1 MIREQTTSRIGNR
14 GSSIHENWTMGLATQ
29 IISSLE
35 EWYIVGSILPKGL
48 LLLNQANFV
57 FTSSPRSFNAMSK
70 SSEHSQVSKLRPP
83 THVITTND
91 QLTSKAVILK
101 RRPATWTTYDGDQ
114 MAFDVIYTTSQ
125 FPTSLNE
132 LQDMAAHDAVMAS
145 GALGLVRP
153 DGTVCRVVD
162 FAPGYQTMMHRT
174 QSLDYGI
181 VIEGS
186 VILILDSGEEQT
198 LGRGDT
204 VVQRGT
210 NHAWRNPSTTEWARM
225 VFTLQSSQ
233 PIVVNGRT
241 LSEDLGS
248 GTTGIPASGS

>member
-1 MIREQTTSRIGNR
+1 MDR
-14 GSSIHENWTMGLATQ
+14 GPTE

-35 EWYIVGSILPKGL
+35 EWYIVGIVLPKYL

-57 FTSSPRSFNAMSK
+57 FATSPHGFNAMSK
-70 SSEHSQVSKLRPP
+70 PKEHSQVSKLRPP

-91 QLTSKAVILK
+91 PLTRKAVILK
-101 RRPATWTTYDGDQ
+101 TRPASWTTYDGDQ
-114 MAFDVIYTTSQ
+114 MAFDVIYTTCQ
-125 FPTSLNE
+125 FPTSLNG
-132 LQDMAAHDAVMAS
+132 LRDMAAHDAVMAS
-145 GALGLVRP
+145 GTLGLVRP
-153 DGTVCRVVD
+153 GGTVCRVVD

-186 VILILDSGEEQT
+186 VILVLDSGEEQV

-210 NHAWRNPSTTEWARM
+210 NHAWRNPSATEWARI
-225 VFTLQSSQ
+225 VFMLQSSQ
-233 PIVVNGRT
+233 PIDVNGRI